1 MEISPYLTFT
11 TTTNNLVMSYDSEDK
26 MITVATSKDSAPG
39 EYTVLV
45 SARVD
50 IGDGKFETNSA
61 LVTVKIN
68 PV

>member
-1 MEISPYLTFT
+1 M
-11 TTTNNLVMSYDSEDK
+11 TTTNNLVMSYDPEEK
-26 MITVATSKDSAPG
+26 KITVATSKDSAPG
-39 EYTVLV
+39 EYIVLV

>member
-1 MEISPYLTFT
+1 
-11 TTTNNLVMSYDSEDK
+11 MSYDPEEK
-26 MITVATSKDSAPG
+26 KITVATSKDSAPG
-39 EYTVLV
+39 EYIVLV